1 MRSERDGPQ
10 RSALDP
16 ALFQRRK
23 QLGQGGGWSKVT
35 GRVAVGNILGVA
47 EMSTHRK
54 GWEEG
59 RRTPGPQGLSEM
71 ESRAVALGRP
81 CCG

>member
-1 MRSERDGPQ
+1 MVPRGQLLTQHSSRGGN
-10 RSALDP
+10 R
-16 ALFQRRK
+16 
-23 QLGQGGGWSKVT
+23 LGQGGGWSKVT